1 MDSIHLLYYD
11 TGRYQ
16 IKEAIRTAGR
26 VLSVR
31 YYKDK
36 GVLLPLVNEII
47 AMVEKANEQSN
58 PCDGCTKPCEKCLG
72 CQKNLS
78 ENIWI
83 CLCECIRNGSEV
95 IKSNLT

>member
-1 MDSIHLLYYD
+1 M
-11 TGRYQ
+11 TQGRYQ

-58 PCDGCTKPCEKCLG
+58 P
-72 CQKNLS
+72 
-78 ENIWI
+78 
-83 CLCECIRNGSEV
+83 
-95 IKSNLT
+95 